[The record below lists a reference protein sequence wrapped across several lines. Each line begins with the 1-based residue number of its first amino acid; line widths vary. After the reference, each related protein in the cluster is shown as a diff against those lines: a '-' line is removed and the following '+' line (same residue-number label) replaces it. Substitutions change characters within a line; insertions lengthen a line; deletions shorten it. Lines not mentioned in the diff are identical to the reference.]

1 MLVKKTLLTAVGV
14 CAFIFALL
22 ADNEIDKR
30 LYIEKYKDIAM
41 EHHKAMGIPAS
52 IKLAQGLLESQ
63 YGQSTLA
70 REANNH
76 FGIKCK
82 SDWDGGSY
90 LKEDD
95 DYNEEGQ
102 LIKSCFRSYNTAEA
116 SFQDHS
122 IFLKSNR
129 RYAALFT
136 FGNDYK
142 KWARGLQ
149 EAGYATAPDYA
160 NRLIQIIEDLE
171 LYQYDQPMDLVM
183 GGDPKRKK
191 PVMKPGETRKDSWST
206 ARMRKPRPVSKPNL
220 DEWSDEN
227 RFEKPQQTTMESV
240 PYNATIALSTAVA
253 EEPMFSSPSIRPVR
267 RR

>member
-14 CAFIFALL
+14 CAFILALL

-30 LYIEKYKDIAM
+30 LYIDKYKDIAM

-52 IKLAQGLLESQ
+52 IKLAQALLESQ
-63 YGQSTLA
+63 FGQSTLA

-82 SDWDGGSY
+82 SDWEGGSY

-95 DYNEEGQ
+95 DYDEEGN
-102 LIKSCFRSYNTAEA
+102 LTKSCFRSYTSAEE
-116 SFQDHS
+116 SFLDHS

-129 RYAALFT
+129 RYAELFT

-142 KWARGLQ
+142 KWAKGLQ
-149 EAGYATAPDYA
+149 KAGYATAPDYA
-160 NRLIQIIEDLE
+160 NKLIQIIEDLE
-171 LYQYDQPMDLVM
+171 LYQYDQPLESIT
-183 GGDPKRKK
+183 GGDPTKKK
-191 PVMKPGETRKDSWST
+191 PVLKPGETRNDSWST
-206 ARMRKPRPVSKPNL
+206 RMRKPRPVKKPNL
-220 DEWSDEN
+220 DEWSDED
-227 RFEKPQQTTMESV
+227 RFEKPQPNTLESV
-240 PYNATIALSTAVA
+240 PFNAPIALGTAVT
-253 EEPMFSSPSIRPVR
+253 EKPMFSSPSIRPVR